1 MSDLFDKGIKLSSGF
16 SLGAKSPLD
25 TREVVEDISERDA
38 LITSNI
44 AYEGMIV
51 YVKTEKKHY
60 KLVNLTTP
68 KWEELGSG
76 SGGDLSDYQKIDE
89 DTLTTNDKTI
99 PGAIYELDAE
109 IGNATHYEKDDTN
122 TGLIVVADGTLTD
135 NTTEIEEKDVL
146 GIAAVGEYV
155 KLVNATGIN
164 KILEDTDDRLN
175 KIETVK
181 NADFKQAIID
191 EVLDGVQPKYVTQA
205 EYDSLSDVDKNN
217 PKIEYHIT
225 DAPIVEYQL
234 KTDNTL
240 TTTDKTTTGA
250 INELDAEIGD
260 LSTLKTTDK
269 TSIVD
274 SMNELFDDKVNTTDV
289 VDNLTSTDIDK
300 PLSANQGK
308 VLKDEIGDLND
319 LTTTNQNDLV
329 SAINE
334 HDIEIGD
341 LTQLKTTNQTSLVES
356 TNELVDEI
364 GDKREFTPKHY
375 ELDNATGV
383 YEVVADNAE
392 PFDEL
397 TQVKL
402 TDANKNN
409 ESTPFVVGDKVNL
422 VDEVT
427 TKPASGVFKYID
439 NAILSAQLSGEE
451 VDLSGYQEKQDDAL
465 KTNDKT
471 VTGAINQ
478 LVDILT
484 VAPTYV
490 EPTLALTANP
500 STLKQEVGTK
510 ITPILSY
517 TFTQNDAGAETS
529 HTFSPV
535 DSETQA
541 QLTIVEGDNIEYSV
555 TVNYGAGTQKADN
568 FGNLSGEAIQAGSL
582 TKTLKYVGYRK
593 NFYVADAG
601 TVAPTDSAEVRA
613 LTSFST
619 GTQRINVAPNSQRIV
634 VACPSTKTL
643 TSAKYVEQGNAEY
656 KDNFTLTTVQVS
668 GATDGVDLINYN
680 VYTYVFAI
688 PNSAAMTF
696 NISIA

>member
-60 KLVNLTTP
+60 KLVDLTTP

-99 PGAIYELDAE
+99 PGAINELDAE
-109 IGNATHYEKDDTN
+109 IGNTTHYEKDDTN

-146 GIAAVGEYV
+146 GIATVGEYV

-164 KILEDTDDRLN
+164 KILEDTDDRLD

-191 EVLDGVQPKYVTQA
+191 EILDGVQPKYVTQA
-205 EYDSLSDVDKNN
+205 EYDSLSDADKNN

-234 KTDNTL
+234 KTDDDL

-260 LSTLKTTDK
+260 
-269 TSIVD
+269 
-274 SMNELFDDKVNTTDV
+274 
-289 VDNLTSTDIDK
+289 
-300 PLSANQGK
+300 
-308 VLKDEIGDLND
+308 
-319 LTTTNQNDLV
+319 
-329 SAINE
+329 
-334 HDIEIGD
+334 
-341 LTQLKTTNQTSLVES
+341 
-356 TNELVDEI
+356 
-364 GDKREFTPKHY
+364 KREFTPKHY
-375 ELDNATGV
+375 ELDSATGV

-439 NAILSAQLSGEE
+439 NAIAQAQLGGEE

-555 TVNYGAGTQKADN
+555 TVNYGAGAQKADN

-634 VACPSTKTL
+634 IACPGTKTL

-668 GATDGVDLINYN
+668 GATDGKDLINYN

>member
-25 TREVVEDISERDA
+25 TREVVKDISERDA

-60 KLVNLTTP
+60 KLVDLTTS

-99 PGAIYELDAE
+99 PGAINELDAE
-109 IGNATHYEKDDTN
+109 IGNTTHYEKDDTN

-164 KILEDTDDRLN
+164 KILEDTDNRLD

-205 EYDSLSDVDKNN
+205 EYDALSDTDKNN

-234 KTDNTL
+234 KTDDNL

-260 LSTLKTTDK
+260 
-269 TSIVD
+269 
-274 SMNELFDDKVNTTDV
+274 
-289 VDNLTSTDIDK
+289 
-300 PLSANQGK
+300 
-308 VLKDEIGDLND
+308 
-319 LTTTNQNDLV
+319 
-329 SAINE
+329 
-334 HDIEIGD
+334 
-341 LTQLKTTNQTSLVES
+341 
-356 TNELVDEI
+356 
-364 GDKREFTPKHY
+364 KREFTPKHY
-375 ELDNATGV
+375 ELDSATGV

-555 TVNYGAGTQKADN
+555 TVNYGAGAQKADN

-613 LTSFST
+613 LTAFST

-634 VACPSTKTL
+634 VACPRTKTL

-668 GATDGVDLINYN
+668 GATDGKDLIDYN

>member
-99 PGAIYELDAE
+99 PGAINELDAE
-109 IGNATHYEKDDTN
+109 IGNITHYEKDDTN

-146 GIAAVGEYV
+146 GIATVGEYV

-164 KILEDTDDRLN
+164 KILEDTDDRLD

-205 EYDSLSDVDKNN
+205 EYDSLSDADKNN

-234 KTDNTL
+234 KTDDDL

-260 LSTLKTTDK
+260 
-269 TSIVD
+269 
-274 SMNELFDDKVNTTDV
+274 
-289 VDNLTSTDIDK
+289 
-300 PLSANQGK
+300 
-308 VLKDEIGDLND
+308 
-319 LTTTNQNDLV
+319 
-329 SAINE
+329 
-334 HDIEIGD
+334 
-341 LTQLKTTNQTSLVES
+341 
-356 TNELVDEI
+356 
-364 GDKREFTPKHY
+364 KREFTPKHY
-375 ELDNATGV
+375 ELDSATGV

-439 NAILSAQLSGEE
+439 NAIAQAQLGGEE

-500 STLKQEVGTK
+500 STLKQEVGAK

-555 TVNYGAGTQKADN
+555 TVNYGAGAQKADN

-613 LTSFST
+613 LTAFST

-634 VACPSTKTL
+634 IACPGTKTL

-668 GATDGVDLINYN
+668 GATDGKDLIDYN

>member
-60 KLVNLTTP
+60 KLVDLTTP

-99 PGAIYELDAE
+99 PGAINELDAE
-109 IGNATHYEKDDTN
+109 IGNVTHYEKDDTN

-146 GIAAVGEYV
+146 GIATVGEYV

-164 KILEDTDDRLN
+164 KILEDTDDRLD

-191 EVLDGVQPKYVTQA
+191 EILDGVQPKYVTQA
-205 EYDSLSDVDKNN
+205 EYDSLSDADKNN

-234 KTDNTL
+234 KTDDDL

-260 LSTLKTTDK
+260 
-269 TSIVD
+269 
-274 SMNELFDDKVNTTDV
+274 
-289 VDNLTSTDIDK
+289 
-300 PLSANQGK
+300 
-308 VLKDEIGDLND
+308 
-319 LTTTNQNDLV
+319 
-329 SAINE
+329 
-334 HDIEIGD
+334 
-341 LTQLKTTNQTSLVES
+341 
-356 TNELVDEI
+356 
-364 GDKREFTPKHY
+364 KREFTPKHY
-375 ELDNATGV
+375 ELDSATGV

-439 NAILSAQLSGEE
+439 NAIAQAQLGGEE

-555 TVNYGAGTQKADN
+555 TINYDAGTQKADN

-613 LTSFST
+613 LTAFST

-634 VACPSTKTL
+634 IACPGTKTL

-668 GATDGVDLINYN
+668 GATDGKDLIDYN

>member
-60 KLVNLTTP
+60 KLVDLTTP

-99 PGAIYELDAE
+99 PGAINELDAE
-109 IGNATHYEKDDTN
+109 IGNTTHYEKDDTN

-146 GIAAVGEYV
+146 GIATVGEYV

-164 KILEDTDDRLN
+164 KILEDTDDRLD

-191 EVLDGVQPKYVTQA
+191 EILDGVQPKYVTQA
-205 EYDSLSDVDKNN
+205 EYDSLSDADKNN

-234 KTDNTL
+234 KTDDDL

-250 INELDAEIGD
+250 INELDA
-260 LSTLKTTDK
+260 
-269 TSIVD
+269 
-274 SMNELFDDKVNTTDV
+274 
-289 VDNLTSTDIDK
+289 
-300 PLSANQGK
+300 
-308 VLKDEIGDLND
+308 
-319 LTTTNQNDLV
+319 
-329 SAINE
+329 
-334 HDIEIGD
+334 
-341 LTQLKTTNQTSLVES
+341 
-356 TNELVDEI
+356 EI

-439 NAILSAQLSGEE
+439 NAIAQAQLGGEE

-555 TVNYGAGTQKADN
+555 TVNYGAGVQKADN

-601 TVAPTDSAEVRA
+601 TVAPTNSAEVRA

-634 VACPSTKTL
+634 IACPSTKTL

-668 GATDGVDLINYN
+668 GATDGKDLIDYN

>member
-60 KLVNLTTP
+60 KLVDLTTP
-68 KWEELGSG
+68 EWKELGSG

-99 PGAIYELDAE
+99 PGAINELDAE
-109 IGNATHYEKDDTN
+109 IGNTTHYEKDDTN

-146 GIAAVGEYV
+146 GIATVGEYV

-164 KILEDTDDRLN
+164 KILEDTDDRLD

-205 EYDSLSDVDKNN
+205 EYDSLSDADKNN

-234 KTDNTL
+234 KTDDDL

-250 INELDAEIGD
+250 INELDA
-260 LSTLKTTDK
+260 
-269 TSIVD
+269 
-274 SMNELFDDKVNTTDV
+274 
-289 VDNLTSTDIDK
+289 
-300 PLSANQGK
+300 
-308 VLKDEIGDLND
+308 
-319 LTTTNQNDLV
+319 
-329 SAINE
+329 
-334 HDIEIGD
+334 
-341 LTQLKTTNQTSLVES
+341 
-356 TNELVDEI
+356 EI

-439 NAILSAQLSGEE
+439 NAIAQAQLGGEE

-555 TVNYGAGTQKADN
+555 TVNYGAGAQKADN

-619 GTQRINVAPNSQRIV
+619 GTQRINVTPSSQRIV
-634 VACPSTKTL
+634 IACPSTKTL
-643 TSAKYVEQGNAEY
+643 ASAKYVEQGNAEY

-668 GATDGVDLINYN
+668 GATDGKDLIDYN

>member
-25 TREVVEDISERDA
+25 TREVVENISERDA

-60 KLVNLTTP
+60 KLVDLTTP
-68 KWEELGSG
+68 EWKELGSG

-99 PGAIYELDAE
+99 PGAINELDAE
-109 IGNATHYEKDDTN
+109 IGNTTHYEKDDTN

-164 KILEDTDDRLN
+164 KILEDTDNRLD

-191 EVLDGVQPKYVTQA
+191 EILDGVQPKYVTQA
-205 EYDSLSDVDKNN
+205 EYDSLSDADKNN

-234 KTDNTL
+234 KTDNDL

-260 LSTLKTTDK
+260 
-269 TSIVD
+269 
-274 SMNELFDDKVNTTDV
+274 
-289 VDNLTSTDIDK
+289 
-300 PLSANQGK
+300 
-308 VLKDEIGDLND
+308 
-319 LTTTNQNDLV
+319 
-329 SAINE
+329 
-334 HDIEIGD
+334 
-341 LTQLKTTNQTSLVES
+341 
-356 TNELVDEI
+356 
-364 GDKREFTPKHY
+364 KREFTPKHY
-375 ELDNATGV
+375 ELDSATGV

-409 ESTPFVVGDKVNL
+409 EGTPFVVGDKVNL

-439 NAILSAQLSGEE
+439 NAIAQAQLGGEE

-555 TVNYGAGTQKADN
+555 TVNYGAGAQKADN

-634 VACPSTKTL
+634 IACPSTKTL

-668 GATDGVDLINYN
+668 GATDGKDLIDYN

>member
-51 YVKTEKKHY
+51 YVKIEKKHY
-60 KLVNLTTP
+60 KLVDLTTP
-68 KWEELGSG
+68 EWKELGSG

-99 PGAIYELDAE
+99 PGAINELDAE
-109 IGNATHYEKDDTN
+109 IGNTTHYEKDDTN
-122 TGLIVVADGTLTD
+122 TGLIVVADGTLID

-146 GIAAVGEYV
+146 GIATVGEYV

-164 KILEDTDDRLN
+164 KILEDTNDRLD

-234 KTDNTL
+234 KTDDDL

-260 LSTLKTTDK
+260 
-269 TSIVD
+269 
-274 SMNELFDDKVNTTDV
+274 
-289 VDNLTSTDIDK
+289 
-300 PLSANQGK
+300 
-308 VLKDEIGDLND
+308 
-319 LTTTNQNDLV
+319 
-329 SAINE
+329 
-334 HDIEIGD
+334 
-341 LTQLKTTNQTSLVES
+341 
-356 TNELVDEI
+356 
-364 GDKREFTPKHY
+364 KREFTPKHY
-375 ELDNATGV
+375 ELDSATGV

-392 PFDEL
+392 PFDKL

-439 NAILSAQLSGEE
+439 NAIAQAQLGGEE

-555 TVNYGAGTQKADN
+555 TVNYGAGAQKADN

-613 LTSFST
+613 LTAFST

-634 VACPSTKTL
+634 IACPSTKTL

-668 GATDGVDLINYN
+668 GATDGKDLIDYN

>member
-25 TREVVEDISERDA
+25 TREVVKDISERDA

-60 KLVNLTTP
+60 KLVDLTTP

-99 PGAIYELDAE
+99 PGAINELDAE
-109 IGNATHYEKDDTN
+109 IGNTTHYEKDDTN

-146 GIAAVGEYV
+146 GIATVGEYV

-164 KILEDTDDRLN
+164 KILEDTDDRLD

-191 EVLDGVQPKYVTQA
+191 EILDGVQPKYVTQA
-205 EYDSLSDVDKNN
+205 EYDSLSDSDKNN

-234 KTDNTL
+234 KTDDDL

-260 LSTLKTTDK
+260 
-269 TSIVD
+269 
-274 SMNELFDDKVNTTDV
+274 
-289 VDNLTSTDIDK
+289 
-300 PLSANQGK
+300 
-308 VLKDEIGDLND
+308 
-319 LTTTNQNDLV
+319 
-329 SAINE
+329 
-334 HDIEIGD
+334 
-341 LTQLKTTNQTSLVES
+341 
-356 TNELVDEI
+356 
-364 GDKREFTPKHY
+364 KREFTPKHY
-375 ELDNATGV
+375 ELDSATGV

-439 NAILSAQLSGEE
+439 NAIAQAQLGGEE

-555 TVNYGAGTQKADN
+555 TVNYGAGAQKADN

-613 LTSFST
+613 LTAFST

-634 VACPSTKTL
+634 IACPSTKTL

-668 GATDGVDLINYN
+668 GATDGKDLINYN

>member
-60 KLVNLTTP
+60 KLVDLTTP
-68 KWEELGSG
+68 EWKELGSG

-99 PGAIYELDAE
+99 PGAINELDAE
-109 IGNATHYEKDDTN
+109 IGNTTHYEKDDTN

-146 GIAAVGEYV
+146 GIATVGEYV

-164 KILEDTDDRLN
+164 KILEDTDNRLD

-191 EVLDGVQPKYVTQA
+191 EILDGVQPKYVTQA

-234 KTDNTL
+234 KTDDDL

-260 LSTLKTTDK
+260 
-269 TSIVD
+269 
-274 SMNELFDDKVNTTDV
+274 
-289 VDNLTSTDIDK
+289 
-300 PLSANQGK
+300 
-308 VLKDEIGDLND
+308 
-319 LTTTNQNDLV
+319 
-329 SAINE
+329 
-334 HDIEIGD
+334 
-341 LTQLKTTNQTSLVES
+341 
-356 TNELVDEI
+356 
-364 GDKREFTPKHY
+364 KREFTPKHY
-375 ELDNATGV
+375 ELDSATGV

-500 STLKQEVGTK
+500 STLKQEVGAK

-555 TVNYGAGTQKADN
+555 TVNYGAGAQKADN

-634 VACPSTKTL
+634 IACPSTKTL
-643 TSAKYVEQGNAEY
+643 ASAKYVEQGNAEY

-668 GATDGVDLINYN
+668 GATDGKDLIDYN

>member
-60 KLVNLTTP
+60 KLVDLTTP

-99 PGAIYELDAE
+99 PGAINELDAE
-109 IGNATHYEKDDTN
+109 IGNTTHYEKDDTN

-146 GIAAVGEYV
+146 GIATVGEYV

-164 KILEDTDDRLN
+164 KILEDTDDRLD

-191 EVLDGVQPKYVTQA
+191 EILDGVQPKYVTQA
-205 EYDSLSDVDKNN
+205 EYDSLSDTDKNN

-234 KTDNTL
+234 KTDDDL

-260 LSTLKTTDK
+260 
-269 TSIVD
+269 
-274 SMNELFDDKVNTTDV
+274 
-289 VDNLTSTDIDK
+289 
-300 PLSANQGK
+300 
-308 VLKDEIGDLND
+308 
-319 LTTTNQNDLV
+319 
-329 SAINE
+329 
-334 HDIEIGD
+334 
-341 LTQLKTTNQTSLVES
+341 
-356 TNELVDEI
+356 
-364 GDKREFTPKHY
+364 KREFTPKHY
-375 ELDNATGV
+375 ELDSATGV

-409 ESTPFVVGDKVNL
+409 EGTLFVVGDKVNL

-439 NAILSAQLSGEE
+439 NAIAQAQLGGEE
-451 VDLSGYQEKQDDAL
+451 VDLSGYQEKQDDTL

-555 TVNYGAGTQKADN
+555 TVNYGAGAQKADN

-613 LTSFST
+613 LTAFST

-634 VACPSTKTL
+634 IACPSTKTL

-668 GATDGVDLINYN
+668 GATDGKDLIDYN

>member
-60 KLVNLTTP
+60 KLVDLTTP
-68 KWEELGSG
+68 EWKELGSG

-99 PGAIYELDAE
+99 PGAINELDAE
-109 IGNATHYEKDDTN
+109 IGNTTHYEKDDTN

-146 GIAAVGEYV
+146 GIATVGEYV

-164 KILEDTDDRLN
+164 KILEDTDDRLD

-191 EVLDGVQPKYVTQA
+191 EILDGVQPKYVTQA

-234 KTDNTL
+234 KTDDDL

-260 LSTLKTTDK
+260 
-269 TSIVD
+269 
-274 SMNELFDDKVNTTDV
+274 
-289 VDNLTSTDIDK
+289 
-300 PLSANQGK
+300 
-308 VLKDEIGDLND
+308 
-319 LTTTNQNDLV
+319 
-329 SAINE
+329 
-334 HDIEIGD
+334 
-341 LTQLKTTNQTSLVES
+341 
-356 TNELVDEI
+356 
-364 GDKREFTPKHY
+364 KREFTPKHY
-375 ELDNATGV
+375 ELDSATGV

-439 NAILSAQLSGEE
+439 NAIAQAQLGGEE

-555 TVNYGAGTQKADN
+555 TVNYGAGAQKADN

-634 VACPSTKTL
+634 IACPSTKTL

-668 GATDGVDLINYN
+668 GATDGKDLINYN

>member
-60 KLVNLTTP
+60 KLVDLTTP
-68 KWEELGSG
+68 EWKELGSG

-99 PGAIYELDAE
+99 PGAINELDAE

-146 GIAAVGEYV
+146 GIATVGEYV

-164 KILEDTDDRLN
+164 KILEDTDDRLD

-191 EVLDGVQPKYVTQA
+191 EVLDGVQPKYVTQS
-205 EYDSLSDVDKNN
+205 EYDSLSDADKNN

-234 KTDNTL
+234 KTDDDL

-260 LSTLKTTDK
+260 
-269 TSIVD
+269 
-274 SMNELFDDKVNTTDV
+274 
-289 VDNLTSTDIDK
+289 
-300 PLSANQGK
+300 
-308 VLKDEIGDLND
+308 
-319 LTTTNQNDLV
+319 
-329 SAINE
+329 
-334 HDIEIGD
+334 
-341 LTQLKTTNQTSLVES
+341 
-356 TNELVDEI
+356 
-364 GDKREFTPKHY
+364 KREFTPKHY
-375 ELDNATGV
+375 ELDSATGV

-439 NAILSAQLSGEE
+439 NAIAQAQLGGEE

-500 STLKQEVGTK
+500 STLKQEVGAK

-555 TVNYGAGTQKADN
+555 TVNYGAGAQKADN

-619 GTQRINVAPNSQRIV
+619 GTQRINVSPNSQRIV
-634 VACPSTKTL
+634 IACPGTKTL

-668 GATDGVDLINYN
+668 GATDGKDLIDYN

>member
-60 KLVNLTTP
+60 KLVDLTTS
-68 KWEELGSG
+68 KWKELGSG

-99 PGAIYELDAE
+99 PGAINELDAE

-146 GIAAVGEYV
+146 GIATVGEYV

-164 KILEDTDDRLN
+164 KILEDTDDRLD

-191 EVLDGVQPKYVTQA
+191 EILDGVQPKYVTQA
-205 EYDSLSDVDKNN
+205 EYDSLSDADKNN

-234 KTDNTL
+234 KTDNDL

-260 LSTLKTTDK
+260 
-269 TSIVD
+269 
-274 SMNELFDDKVNTTDV
+274 
-289 VDNLTSTDIDK
+289 
-300 PLSANQGK
+300 
-308 VLKDEIGDLND
+308 
-319 LTTTNQNDLV
+319 
-329 SAINE
+329 
-334 HDIEIGD
+334 
-341 LTQLKTTNQTSLVES
+341 
-356 TNELVDEI
+356 
-364 GDKREFTPKHY
+364 KREFTPKHY
-375 ELDNATGV
+375 ELDSATGV

-439 NAILSAQLSGEE
+439 NAIAQAQLGGEE

-555 TVNYGAGTQKADN
+555 TVNYAAGAQKADN

-634 VACPSTKTL
+634 IACPGTKTL

-668 GATDGVDLINYN
+668 GATDGKDLIDYN

>member
-60 KLVNLTTP
+60 KLVDLTTP
-68 KWEELGSG
+68 EWKELGSG

-99 PGAIYELDAE
+99 PGAINELDAE
-109 IGNATHYEKDDTN
+109 IGNTTHYEKDDTN

-146 GIAAVGEYV
+146 GIATVGEYV

-164 KILEDTDDRLN
+164 KILEDTDDRLD

-191 EVLDGVQPKYVTQA
+191 EILDGVQPKYVTQA
-205 EYDSLSDVDKNN
+205 EYDSLSDSDKNN

-234 KTDNTL
+234 KTDDDL

-260 LSTLKTTDK
+260 
-269 TSIVD
+269 
-274 SMNELFDDKVNTTDV
+274 
-289 VDNLTSTDIDK
+289 
-300 PLSANQGK
+300 
-308 VLKDEIGDLND
+308 
-319 LTTTNQNDLV
+319 
-329 SAINE
+329 
-334 HDIEIGD
+334 
-341 LTQLKTTNQTSLVES
+341 
-356 TNELVDEI
+356 
-364 GDKREFTPKHY
+364 KREFTPKHY
-375 ELDNATGV
+375 ELDSAAGV

-439 NAILSAQLSGEE
+439 NAIAQAQLGGEE

-634 VACPSTKTL
+634 IACPSTKTL

-668 GATDGVDLINYN
+668 GATDGKDLINYN

>member
-60 KLVNLTTP
+60 KLVDLTTP
-68 KWEELGSG
+68 EWKELGSG

-99 PGAIYELDAE
+99 PGAINELDAE
-109 IGNATHYEKDDTN
+109 IGNVTHYEKDDTN

-146 GIAAVGEYV
+146 GIATVGEYV

-164 KILEDTDDRLN
+164 KILEDTDDRLD

-191 EVLDGVQPKYVTQA
+191 EILDGVQPKYVTQA
-205 EYDSLSDVDKNN
+205 EYDSLSDADKNN

-225 DAPIVEYQL
+225 DASIVEYQL
-234 KTDNTL
+234 KTDNDL

-260 LSTLKTTDK
+260 
-269 TSIVD
+269 
-274 SMNELFDDKVNTTDV
+274 
-289 VDNLTSTDIDK
+289 
-300 PLSANQGK
+300 
-308 VLKDEIGDLND
+308 
-319 LTTTNQNDLV
+319 
-329 SAINE
+329 
-334 HDIEIGD
+334 
-341 LTQLKTTNQTSLVES
+341 
-356 TNELVDEI
+356 
-364 GDKREFTPKHY
+364 KREFTPKHY
-375 ELDNATGV
+375 ELDSATGV

-439 NAILSAQLSGEE
+439 NAIAQAQLGGEE

-510 ITPILSY
+510 ITPVLSY

-555 TVNYGAGTQKADN
+555 TVNYGAGAQKADN

-634 VACPSTKTL
+634 IACPSTKTL
-643 TSAKYVEQGNAEY
+643 ASAKYVEQGNAEY

-668 GATDGVDLINYN
+668 GATDGEDLIDYN

>member
-60 KLVNLTTP
+60 KLVDLTTS

-99 PGAIYELDAE
+99 PGAINELDAE
-109 IGNATHYEKDDTN
+109 IGNTTHYEKDDTN

-146 GIAAVGEYV
+146 GIATVGEYV

-164 KILEDTDDRLN
+164 KILEDTDDRLD

-191 EVLDGVQPKYVTQA
+191 EILDGVQPKYVTQA
-205 EYDSLSDVDKNN
+205 EYDSLSDSDKNN

-234 KTDNTL
+234 KTDDDL

-260 LSTLKTTDK
+260 
-269 TSIVD
+269 
-274 SMNELFDDKVNTTDV
+274 
-289 VDNLTSTDIDK
+289 
-300 PLSANQGK
+300 
-308 VLKDEIGDLND
+308 
-319 LTTTNQNDLV
+319 
-329 SAINE
+329 
-334 HDIEIGD
+334 
-341 LTQLKTTNQTSLVES
+341 
-356 TNELVDEI
+356 
-364 GDKREFTPKHY
+364 KREFTPKHY
-375 ELDNATGV
+375 ELDSATGV

-409 ESTPFVVGDKVNL
+409 EGTPFVVGDKVNL

-439 NAILSAQLSGEE
+439 NAIAQAQLGGEE

-555 TVNYGAGTQKADN
+555 TVNYGAGVQKADN

-634 VACPSTKTL
+634 IACPSTKTL
-643 TSAKYVEQGNAEY
+643 ASAKYVEQGNAEY

-668 GATDGVDLINYN
+668 GATDGKDLIDYN

>member
-25 TREVVEDISERDA
+25 TREVVKDISERDA

-60 KLVNLTTP
+60 KLVDLTTP

-99 PGAIYELDAE
+99 PGAINELDAE
-109 IGNATHYEKDDTN
+109 IGNTTHYEKDDTN

-146 GIAAVGEYV
+146 GIATVGEYV

-164 KILEDTDDRLN
+164 KILEDTDDRLD

-191 EVLDGVQPKYVTQA
+191 EILDGVQPKYVTQA
-205 EYDSLSDVDKNN
+205 EYDSLSDSDKNN

-234 KTDNTL
+234 KTDDDL

-260 LSTLKTTDK
+260 
-269 TSIVD
+269 
-274 SMNELFDDKVNTTDV
+274 
-289 VDNLTSTDIDK
+289 
-300 PLSANQGK
+300 
-308 VLKDEIGDLND
+308 
-319 LTTTNQNDLV
+319 
-329 SAINE
+329 
-334 HDIEIGD
+334 
-341 LTQLKTTNQTSLVES
+341 
-356 TNELVDEI
+356 
-364 GDKREFTPKHY
+364 KREFTPKHY
-375 ELDNATGV
+375 ELDSATGV

-439 NAILSAQLSGEE
+439 NAIAQAQLGGEE

-555 TVNYGAGTQKADN
+555 TVNYGAGAQKADN

-613 LTSFST
+613 LTAFST
-619 GTQRINVAPNSQRIV
+619 GTQRINVAPSSQRIV
-634 VACPSTKTL
+634 IACPGTKTL

-668 GATDGVDLINYN
+668 GATDGKDLIDYN

>member
-60 KLVNLTTP
+60 KLVDLTTP

-99 PGAIYELDAE
+99 PGAINELDAE

-146 GIAAVGEYV
+146 GIATVGEYV

-164 KILEDTDDRLN
+164 KILEDTDDRLD

-234 KTDNTL
+234 KTDNDL

-260 LSTLKTTDK
+260 
-269 TSIVD
+269 
-274 SMNELFDDKVNTTDV
+274 
-289 VDNLTSTDIDK
+289 
-300 PLSANQGK
+300 
-308 VLKDEIGDLND
+308 
-319 LTTTNQNDLV
+319 
-329 SAINE
+329 
-334 HDIEIGD
+334 
-341 LTQLKTTNQTSLVES
+341 
-356 TNELVDEI
+356 
-364 GDKREFTPKHY
+364 KREFTPKHY
-375 ELDNATGV
+375 ELDSATGV

-439 NAILSAQLSGEE
+439 NAIAQAQLGGEE

-555 TVNYGAGTQKADN
+555 TVNYGAGAQKADN

-613 LTSFST
+613 LTAFST

-634 VACPSTKTL
+634 IACPSTKTL

-668 GATDGVDLINYN
+668 GATDGKDLINYN

>member
-60 KLVNLTTP
+60 KLVDLTTP

-99 PGAIYELDAE
+99 PGAINELDAE
-109 IGNATHYEKDDTN
+109 IGNVTHYEKDDTN

-146 GIAAVGEYV
+146 GIATVGEYV

-164 KILEDTDDRLN
+164 KILEDTDDRLD

-191 EVLDGVQPKYVTQA
+191 EILDGVQPKYVTQA
-205 EYDSLSDVDKNN
+205 EYDSLSDTDKNN

-234 KTDNTL
+234 KTDDDL

-260 LSTLKTTDK
+260 
-269 TSIVD
+269 
-274 SMNELFDDKVNTTDV
+274 
-289 VDNLTSTDIDK
+289 
-300 PLSANQGK
+300 
-308 VLKDEIGDLND
+308 
-319 LTTTNQNDLV
+319 
-329 SAINE
+329 
-334 HDIEIGD
+334 
-341 LTQLKTTNQTSLVES
+341 
-356 TNELVDEI
+356 
-364 GDKREFTPKHY
+364 KREFTPKHY
-375 ELDNATGV
+375 ELDSATGV

-439 NAILSAQLSGEE
+439 NAIAQAQLGGEE

-555 TVNYGAGTQKADN
+555 TVNYGAGAQKADN

-634 VACPSTKTL
+634 IACPGTKTL

-668 GATDGVDLINYN
+668 GATDGKDLIDYN

>member
-25 TREVVEDISERDA
+25 TREVVKDISERDA

-60 KLVNLTTP
+60 KLVDLTTP

-99 PGAIYELDAE
+99 PGAINELDAE
-109 IGNATHYEKDDTN
+109 IGNVTHYEKDDTN

-146 GIAAVGEYV
+146 GIATVGEYV

-164 KILEDTDDRLN
+164 KILEDTDDRLD

-191 EVLDGVQPKYVTQA
+191 EILDGVQPKYVTQA
-205 EYDSLSDVDKNN
+205 EYDSLSDTDKNN

-234 KTDNTL
+234 KTDDDL

-260 LSTLKTTDK
+260 
-269 TSIVD
+269 
-274 SMNELFDDKVNTTDV
+274 
-289 VDNLTSTDIDK
+289 
-300 PLSANQGK
+300 
-308 VLKDEIGDLND
+308 
-319 LTTTNQNDLV
+319 
-329 SAINE
+329 
-334 HDIEIGD
+334 
-341 LTQLKTTNQTSLVES
+341 
-356 TNELVDEI
+356 
-364 GDKREFTPKHY
+364 KREFTPKHY
-375 ELDNATGV
+375 ELDSATGV

-439 NAILSAQLSGEE
+439 NAIAQAQLGGEE

-555 TVNYGAGTQKADN
+555 TVNYGAGAQKADN

-613 LTSFST
+613 LTAFST

-634 VACPSTKTL
+634 IACPGTKTL

-668 GATDGVDLINYN
+668 GATDGKDLIDYN

>member
-99 PGAIYELDAE
+99 PGAINELDAE
-109 IGNATHYEKDDTN
+109 IGNTTHYEKDDTN

-146 GIAAVGEYV
+146 GIATVGEYV

-164 KILEDTDDRLN
+164 KILEDTDDRLD

-191 EVLDGVQPKYVTQA
+191 EILDGVQPKYITK
-205 EYDSLSDVDKNN
+205 EIYDLLSDAEKNN

-225 DAPIVEYQL
+225 NAPKIEYQL
-234 KTDNTL
+234 KTDNDL

-260 LSTLKTTDK
+260 
-269 TSIVD
+269 
-274 SMNELFDDKVNTTDV
+274 
-289 VDNLTSTDIDK
+289 
-300 PLSANQGK
+300 
-308 VLKDEIGDLND
+308 
-319 LTTTNQNDLV
+319 
-329 SAINE
+329 
-334 HDIEIGD
+334 
-341 LTQLKTTNQTSLVES
+341 
-356 TNELVDEI
+356 
-364 GDKREFTPKHY
+364 KREFTPKHY
-375 ELDNATGV
+375 ELDSATGV

-439 NAILSAQLSGEE
+439 NAIAQAQLGGEE

-484 VAPTYV
+484 IAPTYV

-555 TVNYGAGTQKADN
+555 TVNYDAGVQKADN

-613 LTSFST
+613 LTAFST

-634 VACPSTKTL
+634 IACPGTKTL

-668 GATDGVDLINYN
+668 GATDGKDLINYN

>member
-60 KLVNLTTP
+60 KLVDLTTP

-99 PGAIYELDAE
+99 PGAINELDAE
-109 IGNATHYEKDDTN
+109 IGNTTHYEKDDTN

-146 GIAAVGEYV
+146 GIATVGEYV

-164 KILEDTDDRLN
+164 KILEDTDDRLD

-191 EVLDGVQPKYVTQA
+191 EILDGVQPKYVTQA
-205 EYDSLSDVDKNN
+205 EYDALSDADKNN

-234 KTDNTL
+234 KTDDDL

-260 LSTLKTTDK
+260 
-269 TSIVD
+269 
-274 SMNELFDDKVNTTDV
+274 
-289 VDNLTSTDIDK
+289 
-300 PLSANQGK
+300 
-308 VLKDEIGDLND
+308 
-319 LTTTNQNDLV
+319 
-329 SAINE
+329 
-334 HDIEIGD
+334 
-341 LTQLKTTNQTSLVES
+341 
-356 TNELVDEI
+356 
-364 GDKREFTPKHY
+364 KREFTPKHY
-375 ELDNATGV
+375 ELDSATGV

-439 NAILSAQLSGEE
+439 NAIAQAQLGGEE

-555 TVNYGAGTQKADN
+555 TVNYGAGAQKADN

-601 TVAPTDSAEVRA
+601 TVAPTNSAEVRA

-634 VACPSTKTL
+634 IACPSTKTL

-668 GATDGVDLINYN
+668 GATDGKDLIDYN

>member
-60 KLVNLTTP
+60 KLVDLTTP
-68 KWEELGSG
+68 EWKELGSG
-76 SGGDLSDYQKIDE
+76 SGGDLSDYQKINE

-99 PGAIYELDAE
+99 PGAINELDAE
-109 IGNATHYEKDDTN
+109 IGNTTHYEKDDTN

-146 GIAAVGEYV
+146 GIATVGEYV

-164 KILEDTDDRLN
+164 KILEDTDDRLD

-234 KTDNTL
+234 KTDDNL

-260 LSTLKTTDK
+260 
-269 TSIVD
+269 
-274 SMNELFDDKVNTTDV
+274 
-289 VDNLTSTDIDK
+289 
-300 PLSANQGK
+300 
-308 VLKDEIGDLND
+308 
-319 LTTTNQNDLV
+319 
-329 SAINE
+329 
-334 HDIEIGD
+334 
-341 LTQLKTTNQTSLVES
+341 
-356 TNELVDEI
+356 
-364 GDKREFTPKHY
+364 KREFTPKHY
-375 ELDNATGV
+375 ELDSATGV

-439 NAILSAQLSGEE
+439 NAIAQAQLGGEE

-529 HTFSPV
+529 HTFSPI

-555 TVNYGAGTQKADN
+555 TVNYGAGAQKADN

-601 TVAPTDSAEVRA
+601 TTAPINSSEVRA
-613 LTSFST
+613 LTAFST

-634 VACPSTKTL
+634 IACPSTKTL
-643 TSAKYVEQGNAEY
+643 ASAKYVEQGNAEY

-668 GATDGVDLINYN
+668 GATDGKDLIDYN

>member
-60 KLVNLTTP
+60 KLVDLTTP
-68 KWEELGSG
+68 EWKELGSG

-99 PGAIYELDAE
+99 PGAINELDAE

-164 KILEDTDDRLN
+164 KILEDTDDRLD

-234 KTDNTL
+234 KTDDNL

-260 LSTLKTTDK
+260 
-269 TSIVD
+269 
-274 SMNELFDDKVNTTDV
+274 
-289 VDNLTSTDIDK
+289 
-300 PLSANQGK
+300 
-308 VLKDEIGDLND
+308 
-319 LTTTNQNDLV
+319 
-329 SAINE
+329 
-334 HDIEIGD
+334 
-341 LTQLKTTNQTSLVES
+341 
-356 TNELVDEI
+356 
-364 GDKREFTPKHY
+364 KREFTPKHY
-375 ELDNATGV
+375 ELDSATGV

-439 NAILSAQLSGEE
+439 NAIAQAQLGGEE
-451 VDLSGYQEKQDDAL
+451 VDLSGYQEKQDDTL

-555 TVNYGAGTQKADN
+555 TVNYGAGAQKADN

-613 LTSFST
+613 LTAFST

-634 VACPSTKTL
+634 IACPNTKTL

-668 GATDGVDLINYN
+668 GATDGKDLIDYN

>member
-60 KLVNLTTP
+60 KLVDLTTS

-99 PGAIYELDAE
+99 PGAINELDAE
-109 IGNATHYEKDDTN
+109 IGNITHYEKDDTN

-164 KILEDTDDRLN
+164 KILEDTDDRLD

-191 EVLDGVQPKYVTQA
+191 EILDGVQPKYVTQA

-234 KTDNTL
+234 KTDDDL

-260 LSTLKTTDK
+260 
-269 TSIVD
+269 
-274 SMNELFDDKVNTTDV
+274 
-289 VDNLTSTDIDK
+289 
-300 PLSANQGK
+300 
-308 VLKDEIGDLND
+308 
-319 LTTTNQNDLV
+319 
-329 SAINE
+329 
-334 HDIEIGD
+334 
-341 LTQLKTTNQTSLVES
+341 
-356 TNELVDEI
+356 
-364 GDKREFTPKHY
+364 KREFTPKHY
-375 ELDNATGV
+375 ELDSATGV

-439 NAILSAQLSGEE
+439 NAIAQAQLGGEE

-555 TVNYGAGTQKADN
+555 TVNYGAGAQKADN

-634 VACPSTKTL
+634 IACPSTKTL

-668 GATDGVDLINYN
+668 GATDGKDLIDYN

>member
-25 TREVVEDISERDA
+25 TREVVKDISERDA

-60 KLVNLTTP
+60 KLVDLTTP

-99 PGAIYELDAE
+99 PGAINELDAE
-109 IGNATHYEKDDTN
+109 IGNVTHYEKDDTN

-146 GIAAVGEYV
+146 GIATVGEYV

-164 KILEDTDDRLN
+164 KILEDTDDRLD

-191 EVLDGVQPKYVTQA
+191 EILDGVQPKYVTQA
-205 EYDSLSDVDKNN
+205 EYDSLSDSDKNN

-234 KTDNTL
+234 KTDDDL

-260 LSTLKTTDK
+260 
-269 TSIVD
+269 
-274 SMNELFDDKVNTTDV
+274 
-289 VDNLTSTDIDK
+289 
-300 PLSANQGK
+300 
-308 VLKDEIGDLND
+308 
-319 LTTTNQNDLV
+319 
-329 SAINE
+329 
-334 HDIEIGD
+334 
-341 LTQLKTTNQTSLVES
+341 
-356 TNELVDEI
+356 
-364 GDKREFTPKHY
+364 KREFTPKHY
-375 ELDNATGV
+375 ELDSATGV

-439 NAILSAQLSGEE
+439 NAIAQAQLGGEE

-555 TVNYGAGTQKADN
+555 TVNYGAGAQKADN

-601 TVAPTDSAEVRA
+601 TVAPTDSAEVRS
-613 LTSFST
+613 LTAFST
-619 GTQRINVAPNSQRIV
+619 GTQRINVAPSSQRIV
-634 VACPSTKTL
+634 IACPGTKTL

-668 GATDGVDLINYN
+668 GATDGKDLIDYN

>member
-60 KLVNLTTP
+60 KLVDLTTP

-99 PGAIYELDAE
+99 PGAINELDAE

-146 GIAAVGEYV
+146 GIATVGEYV

-164 KILEDTDDRLN
+164 KVLEDTDDRLD

-191 EVLDGVQPKYVTQA
+191 EILDGVQPKYITK
-205 EYDSLSDVDKNN
+205 EIYDLLSDAEKNN

-225 DAPIVEYQL
+225 NAPKIEYQL
-234 KTDNTL
+234 KTDNNL

-260 LSTLKTTDK
+260 
-269 TSIVD
+269 
-274 SMNELFDDKVNTTDV
+274 
-289 VDNLTSTDIDK
+289 
-300 PLSANQGK
+300 
-308 VLKDEIGDLND
+308 
-319 LTTTNQNDLV
+319 
-329 SAINE
+329 
-334 HDIEIGD
+334 
-341 LTQLKTTNQTSLVES
+341 
-356 TNELVDEI
+356 
-364 GDKREFTPKHY
+364 KREFTPKHY
-375 ELDNATGV
+375 ELDSATGV

-439 NAILSAQLSGEE
+439 NAIAQAQLGGEE

-500 STLKQEVGTK
+500 STLKQEVGAK

-593 NFYVADAG
+593 NFYVADAS
-601 TVAPTDSAEVRA
+601 TTAPTNSAEVRA

-634 VACPSTKTL
+634 IACPSTKTL

>member
-99 PGAIYELDAE
+99 PGAINELDAE
-109 IGNATHYEKDDTN
+109 IGNTTHYEKDDTN

-146 GIAAVGEYV
+146 GIATVGEYV

-164 KILEDTDDRLN
+164 KILEDTDDRLD

-191 EVLDGVQPKYVTQA
+191 EILDGVQPKYVTQA
-205 EYDSLSDVDKNN
+205 EYDALSDTDKNN

-234 KTDNTL
+234 KTDDDL

-250 INELDAEIGD
+250 INELDA
-260 LSTLKTTDK
+260 
-269 TSIVD
+269 
-274 SMNELFDDKVNTTDV
+274 
-289 VDNLTSTDIDK
+289 
-300 PLSANQGK
+300 
-308 VLKDEIGDLND
+308 
-319 LTTTNQNDLV
+319 
-329 SAINE
+329 
-334 HDIEIGD
+334 
-341 LTQLKTTNQTSLVES
+341 
-356 TNELVDEI
+356 EI

-439 NAILSAQLSGEE
+439 NAIAQAQLGGEE

-555 TVNYGAGTQKADN
+555 TVNYGAGAQKADN

-601 TVAPTDSAEVRA
+601 TAAPINSAEVRA
-613 LTSFST
+613 LTAFST

-634 VACPSTKTL
+634 IACPSTKTL

-668 GATDGVDLINYN
+668 GATDGKDLINYN

>member
-60 KLVNLTTP
+60 KLVDLTTP
-68 KWEELGSG
+68 EWKELGSG

-99 PGAIYELDAE
+99 PGAINELDAE
-109 IGNATHYEKDDTN
+109 IGNTTHYEKDDTN

-164 KILEDTDDRLN
+164 KILEDTDDRLD

-191 EVLDGVQPKYVTQA
+191 EILDGVQPKYVTQA
-205 EYDSLSDVDKNN
+205 EYDSLSDADKNN

-234 KTDNTL
+234 KTDDDL

-260 LSTLKTTDK
+260 
-269 TSIVD
+269 
-274 SMNELFDDKVNTTDV
+274 
-289 VDNLTSTDIDK
+289 
-300 PLSANQGK
+300 
-308 VLKDEIGDLND
+308 
-319 LTTTNQNDLV
+319 
-329 SAINE
+329 
-334 HDIEIGD
+334 
-341 LTQLKTTNQTSLVES
+341 
-356 TNELVDEI
+356 
-364 GDKREFTPKHY
+364 KREFTPKHY
-375 ELDNATGV
+375 ELDSATGV

-439 NAILSAQLSGEE
+439 NAIAQAQLGGEE

-555 TVNYGAGTQKADN
+555 TVNYGAGAQKADN

-601 TVAPTDSAEVRA
+601 TVAPNDSAEVRA

-634 VACPSTKTL
+634 IACPSTKTL
-643 TSAKYVEQGNAEY
+643 ASAKYVEQGNAEY

-668 GATDGVDLINYN
+668 GATDGKDLINYN

>member
-60 KLVNLTTP
+60 KLVDLTTP

-99 PGAIYELDAE
+99 PGAINELDAE
-109 IGNATHYEKDDTN
+109 IGNTTHYEKDDTN

-146 GIAAVGEYV
+146 GIATVGEYV

-164 KILEDTDDRLN
+164 KILEDTDDRLD

-191 EVLDGVQPKYVTQA
+191 EILDGVQPKYVTQA
-205 EYDSLSDVDKNN
+205 EYDSLSDADKNN

-234 KTDNTL
+234 KTDDDL

-260 LSTLKTTDK
+260 
-269 TSIVD
+269 
-274 SMNELFDDKVNTTDV
+274 
-289 VDNLTSTDIDK
+289 
-300 PLSANQGK
+300 
-308 VLKDEIGDLND
+308 
-319 LTTTNQNDLV
+319 
-329 SAINE
+329 
-334 HDIEIGD
+334 
-341 LTQLKTTNQTSLVES
+341 
-356 TNELVDEI
+356 
-364 GDKREFTPKHY
+364 KREFTPKHY
-375 ELDNATGV
+375 ELDSATGV

-439 NAILSAQLSGEE
+439 NAIAQAQLGGEE

-555 TVNYGAGTQKADN
+555 TVNYGAGAQKADN

-634 VACPSTKTL
+634 IACPSTKTL

-668 GATDGVDLINYN
+668 GATDGKDLIDYN

>member
-60 KLVNLTTP
+60 KLVDLTTP

-99 PGAIYELDAE
+99 PGAINELDAE
-109 IGNATHYEKDDTN
+109 IGNTTHYEKDDTN

-164 KILEDTDDRLN
+164 KILEDTDDRLD

-191 EVLDGVQPKYVTQA
+191 EILDGVQPKYVTQA
-205 EYDSLSDVDKNN
+205 EYDSLSDADKNN

-234 KTDNTL
+234 KTDDDL

-260 LSTLKTTDK
+260 
-269 TSIVD
+269 
-274 SMNELFDDKVNTTDV
+274 
-289 VDNLTSTDIDK
+289 
-300 PLSANQGK
+300 
-308 VLKDEIGDLND
+308 
-319 LTTTNQNDLV
+319 
-329 SAINE
+329 
-334 HDIEIGD
+334 
-341 LTQLKTTNQTSLVES
+341 
-356 TNELVDEI
+356 
-364 GDKREFTPKHY
+364 KREFTPKHY
-375 ELDNATGV
+375 ELDSATGV

-439 NAILSAQLSGEE
+439 NAIAQAQLGGEE

-555 TVNYGAGTQKADN
+555 TVNYGAGAQKADN

-613 LTSFST
+613 LTAFST

-634 VACPSTKTL
+634 IACPSTKTL

-668 GATDGVDLINYN
+668 GATDGKDLINYN

>member
-60 KLVNLTTP
+60 KLVDLTTP

-99 PGAIYELDAE
+99 PGAINELDAE

-146 GIAAVGEYV
+146 GIATVGEYV

-164 KILEDTDDRLN
+164 KILEDTDDRLD

-191 EVLDGVQPKYVTQA
+191 EILDGVQPKYVTQA
-205 EYDSLSDVDKNN
+205 EYDSLSDADKNN

-234 KTDNTL
+234 KTDDDL

-260 LSTLKTTDK
+260 
-269 TSIVD
+269 
-274 SMNELFDDKVNTTDV
+274 
-289 VDNLTSTDIDK
+289 
-300 PLSANQGK
+300 
-308 VLKDEIGDLND
+308 
-319 LTTTNQNDLV
+319 
-329 SAINE
+329 
-334 HDIEIGD
+334 
-341 LTQLKTTNQTSLVES
+341 
-356 TNELVDEI
+356 
-364 GDKREFTPKHY
+364 KREFTPKHY
-375 ELDNATGV
+375 ELDSATGV

-439 NAILSAQLSGEE
+439 NAIAQAQLGGEE

-555 TVNYGAGTQKADN
+555 TVNYGAGAQKADN

-601 TVAPTDSAEVRA
+601 TVAPTNSAEVRA
-613 LTSFST
+613 LTAFST

-634 VACPSTKTL
+634 IACPGTKTL

-668 GATDGVDLINYN
+668 GATDGKDLIDYN

>member
-60 KLVNLTTP
+60 KLVDLTTP

-99 PGAIYELDAE
+99 PGAINELDAE
-109 IGNATHYEKDDTN
+109 IGNTTHYEKDDTN

-164 KILEDTDDRLN
+164 KILEDTDDRLD

-205 EYDSLSDVDKNN
+205 EYDSLSDADKNN

-234 KTDNTL
+234 KTDNDL

-260 LSTLKTTDK
+260 
-269 TSIVD
+269 
-274 SMNELFDDKVNTTDV
+274 
-289 VDNLTSTDIDK
+289 
-300 PLSANQGK
+300 
-308 VLKDEIGDLND
+308 
-319 LTTTNQNDLV
+319 
-329 SAINE
+329 
-334 HDIEIGD
+334 
-341 LTQLKTTNQTSLVES
+341 
-356 TNELVDEI
+356 
-364 GDKREFTPKHY
+364 KRVFTPKHY
-375 ELDNATGV
+375 ELDSATGV

-439 NAILSAQLSGEE
+439 NAIAQAQLGGEE

-555 TVNYGAGTQKADN
+555 TVNYGAGAQKADN

-601 TVAPTDSAEVRA
+601 TAAPTDSAEVRA

-619 GTQRINVAPNSQRIV
+619 GTQRINVAPNSRRIV
-634 VACPSTKTL
+634 IACPGTKTL
-643 TSAKYVEQGNAEY
+643 ASAKYVEQGNAEY

-668 GATDGVDLINYN
+668 GATDGKDLINYN

>member
-25 TREVVEDISERDA
+25 TREVVKDISERDS

-76 SGGDLSDYQKIDE
+76 SGGDLSDYQKINE

-99 PGAIYELDAE
+99 PGAINELDAE
-109 IGNATHYEKDDTN
+109 IGNTTHYEKDDTN

-146 GIAAVGEYV
+146 GIATVGEYV

-164 KILEDTDDRLN
+164 KILEDTDDRLD

-205 EYDSLSDVDKNN
+205 EYDSLSDADKNN

-234 KTDNTL
+234 KTDDDL

-260 LSTLKTTDK
+260 
-269 TSIVD
+269 
-274 SMNELFDDKVNTTDV
+274 
-289 VDNLTSTDIDK
+289 
-300 PLSANQGK
+300 
-308 VLKDEIGDLND
+308 
-319 LTTTNQNDLV
+319 
-329 SAINE
+329 
-334 HDIEIGD
+334 
-341 LTQLKTTNQTSLVES
+341 
-356 TNELVDEI
+356 
-364 GDKREFTPKHY
+364 KREFTPKHY
-375 ELDNATGV
+375 ELDSATGV

-439 NAILSAQLSGEE
+439 NAIAQAQLGGEE

-517 TFTQNDAGAETS
+517 TFTQNDAGAEIS

-555 TVNYGAGTQKADN
+555 TVNYGAGAQKADN

-634 VACPSTKTL
+634 IACPSTKTL

-668 GATDGVDLINYN
+668 GATDGKDLINYN

>member
-60 KLVNLTTP
+60 KLVDLTTS

-99 PGAIYELDAE
+99 PGAINELDAE
-109 IGNATHYEKDDTN
+109 IGNTTHYEKDDTN

-146 GIAAVGEYV
+146 GIATVGEYV

-164 KILEDTDDRLN
+164 KILEDTDDRLD

-205 EYDSLSDVDKNN
+205 EYDSLSDSDKNN

-234 KTDNTL
+234 KTDDDL

-260 LSTLKTTDK
+260 
-269 TSIVD
+269 
-274 SMNELFDDKVNTTDV
+274 
-289 VDNLTSTDIDK
+289 
-300 PLSANQGK
+300 
-308 VLKDEIGDLND
+308 
-319 LTTTNQNDLV
+319 
-329 SAINE
+329 
-334 HDIEIGD
+334 
-341 LTQLKTTNQTSLVES
+341 
-356 TNELVDEI
+356 
-364 GDKREFTPKHY
+364 KREFTPKHY
-375 ELDNATGV
+375 ELDSATGV

-439 NAILSAQLSGEE
+439 NAIAQAQLGGEE

-555 TVNYGAGTQKADN
+555 TVNYGAGAQKADN

-613 LTSFST
+613 LTAFST

-634 VACPSTKTL
+634 IACPSTKTL

-668 GATDGVDLINYN
+668 GATDGKDLIDYN

>member
-25 TREVVEDISERDA
+25 TREGVEDISERNA

-60 KLVNLTTP
+60 KLVDLTTP

-99 PGAIYELDAE
+99 PGAINELDAE
-109 IGNATHYEKDDTN
+109 IGNTTHYEKDDTN

-146 GIAAVGEYV
+146 GIATVGEYV

-164 KILEDTDDRLN
+164 KILEDTDDRLD

-181 NADFKQAIID
+181 NADFKQVIID
-191 EVLDGVQPKYVTQA
+191 EILDGVQPKYVTQA

-234 KTDNTL
+234 KTDDDL

-260 LSTLKTTDK
+260 
-269 TSIVD
+269 
-274 SMNELFDDKVNTTDV
+274 
-289 VDNLTSTDIDK
+289 
-300 PLSANQGK
+300 
-308 VLKDEIGDLND
+308 
-319 LTTTNQNDLV
+319 
-329 SAINE
+329 
-334 HDIEIGD
+334 
-341 LTQLKTTNQTSLVES
+341 
-356 TNELVDEI
+356 
-364 GDKREFTPKHY
+364 KREFTPKHY
-375 ELDNATGV
+375 ELDSATGV

-439 NAILSAQLSGEE
+439 NAIAQAQLGGEE

-613 LTSFST
+613 LTAFST

-634 VACPSTKTL
+634 IACPGTKTL

-668 GATDGVDLINYN
+668 GATDGKDLINYN

>member
-60 KLVNLTTP
+60 KLVDLTTP

-99 PGAIYELDAE
+99 PGAINELDAE
-109 IGNATHYEKDDTN
+109 IGNTTHYEKDDTN

-146 GIAAVGEYV
+146 GIATVGEYV

-164 KILEDTDDRLN
+164 KILEDTDDRLD

-191 EVLDGVQPKYVTQA
+191 EILDGVQPKYVTQA
-205 EYDSLSDVDKNN
+205 EYDSLSDADKNN

-234 KTDNTL
+234 KTDDDL

-260 LSTLKTTDK
+260 
-269 TSIVD
+269 
-274 SMNELFDDKVNTTDV
+274 
-289 VDNLTSTDIDK
+289 
-300 PLSANQGK
+300 
-308 VLKDEIGDLND
+308 
-319 LTTTNQNDLV
+319 
-329 SAINE
+329 
-334 HDIEIGD
+334 
-341 LTQLKTTNQTSLVES
+341 
-356 TNELVDEI
+356 
-364 GDKREFTPKHY
+364 KREFTPKHY
-375 ELDNATGV
+375 ELDSATGV

-439 NAILSAQLSGEE
+439 NAIAQAQLGGEE

-555 TVNYGAGTQKADN
+555 TVNYGAGAQKADN

-613 LTSFST
+613 LTAFST

-634 VACPSTKTL
+634 IACPGTKTL

-668 GATDGVDLINYN
+668 GATDGKDLINYN

>member
-60 KLVNLTTP
+60 KLVDLTTP
-68 KWEELGSG
+68 EWKELGSG

-99 PGAIYELDAE
+99 PGAINELDAE
-109 IGNATHYEKDDTN
+109 IGNVTHYEKDDTN

-146 GIAAVGEYV
+146 GIATVGEYV

-164 KILEDTDDRLN
+164 KILEDTDDRLD

-191 EVLDGVQPKYVTQA
+191 EILDGVQPKYVTQA
-205 EYDSLSDVDKNN
+205 EYDSLSDADKNN

-234 KTDNTL
+234 KTDDDL

-260 LSTLKTTDK
+260 
-269 TSIVD
+269 
-274 SMNELFDDKVNTTDV
+274 
-289 VDNLTSTDIDK
+289 
-300 PLSANQGK
+300 
-308 VLKDEIGDLND
+308 
-319 LTTTNQNDLV
+319 
-329 SAINE
+329 
-334 HDIEIGD
+334 
-341 LTQLKTTNQTSLVES
+341 
-356 TNELVDEI
+356 
-364 GDKREFTPKHY
+364 KREFTPKHY
-375 ELDNATGV
+375 ELDSATGV
-383 YEVVADNAE
+383 YEVVADDAD

-439 NAILSAQLSGEE
+439 NAIAQAQLGGEE

-555 TVNYGAGTQKADN
+555 TVNYGAGAQKADN

-582 TKTLKYVGYRK
+582 TATLKYVGYRK

-601 TVAPTDSAEVRA
+601 TTAPIDSSEVRA

-634 VACPSTKTL
+634 IACPSTKTL

-668 GATDGVDLINYN
+668 GATDGKDLINYN

>member
-25 TREVVEDISERDA
+25 TREVVKDISERDA

-60 KLVNLTTP
+60 KLVDLTTP
-68 KWEELGSG
+68 EWKELGSG

-99 PGAIYELDAE
+99 PGAINELDAE

-146 GIAAVGEYV
+146 GIATVGEYV

-164 KILEDTDDRLN
+164 KILEDTDDRLD

-191 EVLDGVQPKYVTQA
+191 EILDGVQPKYVTQA

-234 KTDNTL
+234 KTDNDL

-260 LSTLKTTDK
+260 
-269 TSIVD
+269 
-274 SMNELFDDKVNTTDV
+274 
-289 VDNLTSTDIDK
+289 
-300 PLSANQGK
+300 
-308 VLKDEIGDLND
+308 
-319 LTTTNQNDLV
+319 
-329 SAINE
+329 
-334 HDIEIGD
+334 
-341 LTQLKTTNQTSLVES
+341 
-356 TNELVDEI
+356 
-364 GDKREFTPKHY
+364 KREFTPKHY
-375 ELDNATGV
+375 ELDSATGV

-439 NAILSAQLSGEE
+439 NAIAQAQLGGEE

-555 TVNYGAGTQKADN
+555 TVNYGAGVQKADN

-634 VACPSTKTL
+634 IACPSTKTL
-643 TSAKYVEQGNAEY
+643 ASAKYVEQGNAEY

-668 GATDGVDLINYN
+668 GATDGKDLINYN